1 MVKPPLSYSELDT
14 TIGPWAMHHGV
25 HVYGR
30 SQDEEVR
37 VAAIVDDAGDTYHI
51 TVTLSDGGVAV
62 DAALSQRAAG
72 RVPCLSCSDESLFFV
87 RLYPQGEVTL
97 RSRRSFQS
105 RAVPGLYAQDIRAL
119 RLIQPSNNA
128 MELTA
133 DRRTAHAFDGP
144 NDFPPRDAAASPGS
158 SSCSR

>member
-1 MVKPPLSYSELDT
+1 MVKLPLSYSELDT
-14 TIGPWAMHHGV
+14 TIGPWAMHHDV

-72 RVPCLSCSDESLFFV
+72 RVPSFRERREFV
-87 RLYPQGEVTL
+87 FRQVVPQGEV
-97 RSRRSFQS
+97 
-105 RAVPGLYAQDIRAL
+105 RAL
-119 RLIQPSNNA
+119 STKLSI
-128 MELTA
+128 T
-133 DRRTAHAFDGP
+133 
-144 NDFPPRDAAASPGS
+144 
-158 SSCSR
+158 